1 MARSGKFR
9 STYQHWSV
17 CNQWLMTI
25 NIRDLTCIQELKND
39 GNDSG
44 FLQTFGCKLFPDLSK
59 LQPNPGRQSVFTN
72 PQKQTFKT
80 LLLS

>member
-9 STYQHWSV
+9 ATYQHWSV

-39 GNDSG
+39 GND
-44 FLQTFGCKLFPDLSK
+44 
-59 LQPNPGRQSVFTN
+59 
-72 PQKQTFKT
+72 
-80 LLLS
+80 